1 MCQVPRRTRK
11 YRNWWSY
18 KRFKKTDQP
27 EIPEKTGCE
36 KTLGFSKHK
45 GPMIFEQCLNTLNE
59 KPDIWSKTEEFP
71 EFIPWRI
78 SKNLP
83 IYNKTSFY

>member
-1 MCQVPRRTRK
+1 MCQVPRRTTK

-18 KRFKKTDQP
+18 KMYKNQP
-27 EIPEKTGCE
+27 EIDEKTGCE

-45 GPMIFEQCLNTLNE
+45 GPMIFEQCLTTLND
-59 KPDIWSKTEEFP
+59 KPHIWSKTEEFP
-71 EFIPWRI
+71 DFMPWRI

-83 IYNKTSFY
+83 IYNETSFSS

>member
-1 MCQVPRRTRK
+1 MCQVPRRTSK

-18 KRFKKTDQP
+18 KKQQDNSEF
-27 EIPEKTGCE
+27 IEKSGCE
-36 KTLGFSKHK
+36 KTLAIAEHK
-45 GPMIFEQCLNTLNE
+45 GPMIFEQCLNTLND
-59 KPDIWSKTEEFP
+59 KPYIWSKTEEYP

-83 IYNKTSFY
+83 IYNETSFY